1 MIEIRPIK
9 TLLYATDLSE
19 GAIYALRYAVRMAEA
34 LDARVHVLHALRPLS
49 EDARITLRAYVT
61 DAGMLEDAVGSRL
74 KAARDVMAERQRAFW
89 EEADPAKAARRERIA
104 GVEIIEGQP
113 ADVILQRSV
122 SLGADM
128 ILMGS
133 HEHGF
138 SHTFL
143 GTVAKRVMR
152 RSRIPTLIIP
162 YPEASERPAR

>member
-1 MIEIRPIK
+1 MIPINPIK

-19 GAIYALRYAVRMAEA
+19 GAIYALRYAVRMADA
-34 LDARVHVLHALRPLS
+34 LDAHVHVVHALRPLS
-49 EDARITLRAYVT
+49 EEARITLRTYVT
-61 DAGMLEDAVGSRL
+61 DPQMRAAAVDDRL
-74 KAARDVMAERQRAFW
+74 ATAREVMAERQKAFW
-89 EEADPAKAARRERIA
+89 DEPDPVCAARRERIA
-104 GVEIIEGQP
+104 AIEIIEGNP
-113 ADVILQRSV
+113 PDVILRHAAAI
-122 SLGADM
+122 GADM

-162 YPEASERPAR
+162 YPQDSERTPR

>member
-1 MIEIRPIK
+1 MTPINPIK

-19 GAIYALRYAVRMAEA
+19 GSIYALRYAVRMAEQ
-34 LDARVHVLHALRPLS
+34 LDGKVHVLHALRPLS

-61 DAGMLEDAVGSRL
+61 DAEMREAAVNNRLE
-74 KAARDVMAERQRAFW
+74 AAREVMAERQKAFW
-89 EEADPAKAARRERIA
+89 SETDPVLAARRDRIA
-104 GVEIIEGQP
+104 EIEIIEGQP
-113 ADVILQRSV
+113 ADVILDRSV

-152 RSRIPTLIIP
+152 RSHIPTLIIP
-162 YPEASERPAR
+162 YPESAERPLR

>member
-19 GAIYALRYAVRMAEA
+19 SSIYALRYAVRMADQ
-34 LDARVHVLHALRPLS
+34 LDGKVHVLHALRPLS
-49 EDARITLRAYVT
+49 EEARITLRTYVT
-61 DAGMLEDAVGSRL
+61 DPHMRTAAVDERL
-74 KAARDVMAERQRAFW
+74 KTAREVMAERQKAFW
-89 EEADPAKAARRERIA
+89 DEPDPVCAARRDRIA
-104 GVEIIEGQP
+104 AIEIIEGQP
-113 ADVILQRSV
+113 ADVILRHATAI
-122 SLGADM
+122 GADM

-152 RSRIPTLIIP
+152 RSRIPTLVIP
-162 YPEASERPAR
+162 YPDAAERSQR

>member
-1 MIEIRPIK
+1 MIEIRPIR

-19 GAIYALRYAVRMAEA
+19 GAVYALRYAVRMADQ
-34 LDARVHVLHALRPLS
+34 LDARLHVLHALRPLS
-49 EDARITLRAYVT
+49 EEARITLRTYVT
-61 DAGMLEDAVGSRL
+61 DPAMRAAAVNDRL
-74 KAARDVMAERQRAFW
+74 TTAREVMAERQRMFW
-89 EEADPAKAARRERIA
+89 DNPDPACVGLRDRITA
-104 GVEIIEGQP
+104 IEIVEGSP
-113 ADVILQRSV
+113 PDVILRHSV
-122 SLGADM
+122 AIGADM

-162 YPEASERPAR
+162 YPEDSERTPR

>member
-19 GAIYALRYAVRMAEA
+19 GSIYALRYAVRLAEA
-34 LDARVHVLHALRPLS
+34 VDGKVHVLHALRPLS

-61 DAGMLEDAVGSRL
+61 DAAMRDAAVRNRLET
-74 KAARDVMAERQRAFW
+74 AREVMAERQRTFW
-89 EEADPAKAARRERIA
+89 AETDPTKAARRDRIA
-104 GVEIIEGQP
+104 DIEIIEGQP
-113 ADVILQRSV
+113 AEVILQRSV

-133 HEHGF
+133 HEHGL

-162 YPEASERPAR
+162 YPEASERPNR

>member
-19 GAIYALRYAVRMAEA
+19 GAIYALRYAVRMAEQ
-34 LDARVHVLHALRPLS
+34 LDGRVHVLHALRPLS
-49 EDARITLRAYVT
+49 EEARITLRTYVT
-61 DAGMLEDAVGSRL
+61 DPTTRAAAMRNRL
-74 KAARDVMAERQRAFW
+74 QTAREVMAERQKAFW
-89 EEADPAKAARRERIA
+89 DEPDPVCAARRDRIA
-104 GVEIIEGQP
+104 ALDIVEGNP
-113 ADVILQRSV
+113 PDVILERSV
-122 SLGADM
+122 AIGADL

-152 RSRIPTLIIP
+152 RSRIPTLIVP
-162 YPEASERPAR
+162 YPAEAERSKK